1 MPVSPAHQT
10 DNVRLTPSV
19 EVEAS
24 LLQIALNEIR
34 PRRVGAG
41 RLSCRVC
48 RDLVRRQKGES
59 LWATLPAGKPECGLP
74 PLSSGVTFILD
85 TKLQAARTALR
96 SGRSVHSTAGPHRS
110 LRARARSCTMCSPV
124 APFHLAPQRFI
135 RTSNRLLQVAS
146 ALPLPSGRPSRRAR
160 A

>member
-1 MPVSPAHQT
+1 MIRSE
-10 DNVRLTPSV
+10 VRPFV
-19 EVEAS
+19 FHA
-24 LLQIALNEIR
+24 ADYDAGNET
-34 PRRVGAG
+34 RRQAPGAG
-41 RLSCRVC
+41 V
-48 RDLVRRQKGES
+48 
-59 LWATLPAGKPECGLP
+59 A
-74 PLSSGVTFILD
+74 FILD

-96 SGRSVHSTAGPHRS
+96 NGRSVNSTAGPHRS

>member
-1 MPVSPAHQT
+1 MLACKRTVFAY
-10 DNVRLTPSV
+10 LFGA
-19 EVEAS
+19 EAICFGQFS
-24 LLQIALNEIR
+24 SNIQGVVQE
-34 PRRVGAG
+34 
-41 RLSCRVC
+41 
-48 RDLVRRQKGES
+48 GE
-59 LWATLPAGKPECGLP
+59 
-74 PLSSGVTFILD
+74 TFILD

-96 SGRSVHSTAGPHRS
+96 NGRSVNSTAGPHRS

-124 APFHLAPQRFI
+124 ASFHLAPQRFI

>member
-1 MPVSPAHQT
+1 MMLA
-10 DNVRLTPSV
+10 
-19 EVEAS
+19 
-24 LLQIALNEIR
+24 EI
-34 PRRVGAG
+34 
-41 RLSCRVC
+41 
-48 RDLVRRQKGES
+48 
-59 LWATLPAGKPECGLP
+59 GLP
-74 PLSSGVTFILD
+74 PGAEVERQSLVGVAFILD

-96 SGRSVHSTAGPHRS
+96 NGRSVNSTAGPHRS

-146 ALPLPSGRPSRRAR
+146 ALPLPSGKPSRRAR